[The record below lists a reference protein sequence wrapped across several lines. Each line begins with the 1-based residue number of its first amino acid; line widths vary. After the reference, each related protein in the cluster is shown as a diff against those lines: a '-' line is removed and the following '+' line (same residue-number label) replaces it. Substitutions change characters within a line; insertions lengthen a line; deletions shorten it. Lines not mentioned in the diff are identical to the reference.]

1 MDPSE
6 ESPPLTPRK
15 RRGLVIIVIV
25 VLLLV
30 VAIFLGLNLSH
41 YQEMKQGAAVGN
53 ASGVPGPGG
62 GS

>member
-1 MDPSE
+1 M
-6 ESPPLTPRK
+6 
-15 RRGLVIIVIV
+15 IV